1 VRGSEIPGVVEF
13 RTGRKRFIA
22 RHIDRNKR
30 NRLKTA
36 LVGDKSIPEFDKDIM
51 TNLLIT
57 TVEEKLVR
65 QEQML
70 IAVLNAK
77 QEIYRVIGAA
87 DRKQFINAVEE
98 LEDLELSNELKEIDR
113 VKNGYDAIFGL
124 SA

>member
-1 VRGSEIPGVVEF
+1 MRGSEMPGVVES
-13 RTGRKRFIA
+13 RTGSKRFTAI
-22 RHIDRNKR
+22 HIDRNKR

-98 LEDLELSNELKEIDR
+98 LEDLELSNELKEVDR

>member
-1 VRGSEIPGVVEF
+1 
-13 RTGRKRFIA
+13 
-22 RHIDRNKR
+22 
-30 NRLKTA
+30 LKTA

-57 TVEEKLVR
+57 IAEEKLVR

-87 DRKQFINAVEE
+87 ERKQFNNAVEE